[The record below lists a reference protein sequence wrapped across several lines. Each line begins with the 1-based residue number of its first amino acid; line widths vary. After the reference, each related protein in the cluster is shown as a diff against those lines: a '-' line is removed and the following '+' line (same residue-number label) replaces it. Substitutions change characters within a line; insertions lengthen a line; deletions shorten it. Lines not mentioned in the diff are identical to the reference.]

1 MKKSLL
7 LFCCTLMLATS
18 AISANLNVYASGLKI
33 TGIED
38 NKVSI
43 SYFLNA
49 PADEVTF
56 LLLDGANPN
65 ENSPVHSVSLSGKTA
80 GANSAVIDLSGYV
93 GSHYTWAIKA
103 TSNTANTE
111 ATLVGGGS
119 SSDRRFN
126 FYTPAGLAVDNNP
139 NSPYFGRIYVTE
151 SRENVTTTSSRTVQQ
166 GVYIYGAD
174 LSDITNQGLNPYVG
188 GVKWNENTTDRTND
202 FLNAMYGPA
211 RITID
216 DEGWVY
222 ICDNG
227 PVSDKTSGV
236 WRMNPANPSANF
248 VDVLADASGN
258 SQRGTLYQRINSAV
272 VTGTAEQ
279 GKKLIVVDNKGDG
292 SNNSKL
298 IRFSLNAT
306 GTLLAGEKGTQL
318 LNLYDNKIINAHN
331 TIVRGAYD
339 DLWIFQYRNIDNANY
354 PGVLHINSTGTV
366 DLSVGQQYNRRGS
379 GAISPDGNWLAYCG
393 LGTSVIRIV
402 PISYDDNKTP
412 TIDWENDIRI
422 SLANLDDG
430 TNYVDG
436 IAFDVAGNL
445 YFASAIN
452 ERLFAYALRK
462 NDNTHTTIAPTNQQ
476 IRLSAPR
483 IIAYDLR
490 VDLVETGDFKFSFYA
505 NSLPEEGKLLFYR
518 GGDRQNVVKE
528 IPLTGLEKGEN
539 NIVIPNAEIPGYDQG
554 KDLYW
559 AVQLSGET
567 IGQFG
572 EVYQSDMLL
581 TRGHAA
587 IDNSPESDFFGRI
600 YISNR
605 IDNGIGEVYVLDK
618 DCSPIYRGL
627 CGMTKLQSVSRPA
640 VDAEG
645 YVYWSDFGDEHGGV
659 WVTDPNSLNST
670 QPFFDGMQDPS
681 GVWWKG
687 SVALGSSCSGV
698 FAYGSG
704 ANAKLF
710 VMNEDQVNNQLPQ
723 YGYCV
728 YNIGESGTMRRSW
741 DKTPSKTVTV
751 KGNAG
756 QNFSIVGTSH
766 GAFVCQNRTIRNN
779 IESAISL
786 QFYDNA
792 GNQRYSSLG
801 DARINGSFGA
811 GMAVSSDEEQLAMVN
826 GNGDI
831 LLFDIT
837 WNEDVPTLAYTTTY
851 VTNFAAI
858 STIHFDYAG
867 NLVVMAGLGFAANGM
882 TNDHRLV
889 VYSQPTDNNTII
901 VPAPSSQRIP
911 ALILDEKKDNSTL
924 LSAAAAQGETTN
936 TVRVLRSLTSG
947 MYNTLCL
954 PFALNSLEG
963 TCLEGAKVYKY
974 TRSEKQGEDLYL
986 HFTITKTSIIEA
998 GVPYLVEP
1006 TMDIDVLDF
1015 TNVEISVTAVEIAG
1029 TRDANGVA
1037 FNGILAP
1044 KKLNANDKSVLF
1056 LISGNRLA
1064 WADETDSMYGFRGYF
1079 TVPSGASQI
1088 GARAFINTSESEM
1101 TALQQPTQQVEVTK
1115 FMHNGVLYIQ
1125 RDGAIYTVMGTKVQ

>member
-1 MKKSLL
+1 
-7 LFCCTLMLATS
+7 MLAIS

-33 TGIED
+33 TGIEN
-38 NKVSI
+38 NKVTI

-49 PADEVTF
+49 PADEVLF

-65 ENSPVHSVSLSGKTA
+65 ENSPIHSVSLSGKTA

-103 TSNTANTE
+103 TSDEKVAKP
-111 ATLVGGGS
+111 TLVGGGVG
-119 SSDRRFN
+119 SDERFN

-151 SRENVTTTSSRTVQQ
+151 SRENITTASGRTVKQ

-188 GVKWNENTTDRTND
+188 GVDWNEETTKSTNG

-227 PVSDKTSGV
+227 PVSDETSGV

-248 VDVLADASGN
+248 VDVLADALGK

-272 VTGTAEQ
+272 VTGTTVQ
-279 GKKLIVVDNKGDG
+279 GKKLIVIDNIGDD
-292 SNNSKL
+292 SNNSSRL
-298 IRFSLNAT
+298 VSFPLNAS
-306 GTLLAGEKGTQL
+306 GTLLAGEMGTQL

-339 DLWIFQYRNIDNANY
+339 DLWIFQYRNSNNVTY
-354 PGVLHINSTGTV
+354 PGVLHINSDGEV
-366 DLSVGQQYNRRGS
+366 DLSVGQQFNRRGS

-402 PISYDDNKTP
+402 PISYDDDKTP
-412 TIDWENDIRI
+412 SIDWENDITI
-422 SLANLDDG
+422 PLTNQGDG

-452 ERLFAYALRK
+452 ERLFAYALSK

-490 VDLVETGDFKFSFYA
+490 VDLVETGDFNFSFYT

-528 IPLTGLEKGEN
+528 IPLTGLKKGEN

-600 YISNR
+600 YIANR
-605 IDNGIGEVYVLDK
+605 IDNGKGEVYVIDK
-618 DCSPIYRGL
+618 DYASIYRGL
-627 CGMTKLQSVSRPA
+627 CGMTKLQSAARPA

-659 WVTDPNSLNST
+659 WVTDPNNLNST
-670 QPFFDGMQDPS
+670 QPFFDGIQDS
-681 GVWWKG
+681 YGVWRKG

-710 VMNEDQVNNQLPQ
+710 VMNEDKVDNQLPQ

-751 KGNAG
+751 IGNAG

-792 GNQRYSSLG
+792 GNQRYSSFG

-831 LLFDIT
+831 LLFDIE
-837 WNEDVPTLAYTTTY
+837 WEGDKPTLTHNTTY
-851 VTNFAAI
+851 PTNFSAI

-867 NLVVMAGLGFAANGM
+867 NLVVMAGLGYAANGM

-889 VYSQPTDNNTII
+889 VYSQPTNDNTIT

-924 LSAAAAQGETTN
+924 LSAAAAQGKTTN
-936 TVRVLRSLTSG
+936 TVRVLRSLAGG
-947 MYNTLCL
+947 MYNTICL
-954 PFALNSLEG
+954 PFSLNNLVG
-963 TCLEGAKVYKY
+963 TCLEGSKLYSF
-974 TRSEKQGEDLYL
+974 TSTTQQEEDIYL
-986 HFTITKTSIIEA
+986 HFTATESIAA
-998 GVPYLVEP
+998 GVPYLIEP
-1006 TMDIDVLDF
+1006 PQDIPSPMDF
-1015 TNVEISVTAVEIAG
+1015 ENVTVTETGGKTVQQNKVSFI
-1029 TRDANGVA
+1029 
-1037 FNGILAP
+1037 GILSPQTLTAD
-1044 KKLNANDKSVLF
+1044 DKSTLF
-1056 LISGNRLA
+1056 LTSYNRLA
-1064 WADETDSMYGFRGYF
+1064 WADKTDDMYGFRGYF
-1079 TVPSGASQI
+1079 TVPGGASQI
-1088 GARAFINTSESEM
+1088 GARAFISTSESGM

>member
-18 AISANLNVYASGLKI
+18 AFSANLNVYASGLKI

-103 TSNTANTE
+103 TSDEKVAE
-111 ATLVGGGS
+111 PTLVGGGVG
-119 SSDRRFN
+119 SDSRFN
-126 FYTPAGLAVDNNP
+126 FFTPAGLAVDNNP

-151 SRENVTTTSSRTVQQ
+151 SRENITTASGRTVKQ

-188 GVKWNENTTDRTND
+188 GVDWNEETTKSTNG

-248 VDVLADASGN
+248 VDVLADAGK

-272 VTGTAEQ
+272 VTGTTEQ
-279 GKKLIVVDNKGDG
+279 GKKLIVVDNEGDG
-292 SNNSKL
+292 NNNSKL

-339 DLWIFQYRNIDNANY
+339 DLWIFQYRNSIDATY
-354 PGVLHINSTGTV
+354 PGVLHINSAGTV

-379 GAISPDGNWLAYCG
+379 GAISPDGNWFAYNG
-393 LGTSVIRIV
+393 YEKSVIRIIPV
-402 PISYDDNKTP
+402 TYDANKKPTVNFNNELTISWENSIDNK
-412 TIDWENDIRI
+412 
-422 SLANLDDG
+422 
-430 TNYVDG
+430 YVDG
-436 IAFDVAGNL
+436 IAFDVAENL
-445 YFASAIN
+445 YFASATTGW
-452 ERLFAYALRK
+452 FYAYALPK
-462 NDNTHTTIAPTNQQ
+462 ANNTHTTIAPNNQK
-476 IRLSAPR
+476 ISLSAPR
-483 IIAYDLR
+483 MMAYDLR
-490 VDLVETGDFKFSFYA
+490 VDLVETGDFNFSFYA
-505 NSLPEEGKLLFYR
+505 NSTPTTGKLLFYR
-518 GGDRQNVVKE
+518 GNDKVKE
-528 IPLTGLEKGEN
+528 IELTSLKKGEN
-539 NIVIPNAEIPGYDQG
+539 NIVISAAEIPGYDEG
-554 KDLYW
+554 KDIYW

-670 QPFFDGMQDPS
+670 QPFFDGMQDPF

-710 VMNEDQVNNQLPQ
+710 VMNEDKVDNQLPQ

-728 YNIGESGTMRRSW
+728 YNIGESGTMRRSIIG
-741 DKTPSKTVTV
+741 KMKSPIL
-751 KGNAG
+751 
-756 QNFSIVGTSH
+756 QNERCT
-766 GAFVCQNRTIRNN
+766 
-779 IESAISL
+779 
-786 QFYDNA
+786 
-792 GNQRYSSLG
+792 
-801 DARINGSFGA
+801 
-811 GMAVSSDEEQLAMVN
+811 
-826 GNGDI
+826 
-831 LLFDIT
+831 
-837 WNEDVPTLAYTTTY
+837 
-851 VTNFAAI
+851 
-858 STIHFDYAG
+858 
-867 NLVVMAGLGFAANGM
+867 
-882 TNDHRLV
+882 
-889 VYSQPTDNNTII
+889 
-901 VPAPSSQRIP
+901 
-911 ALILDEKKDNSTL
+911 
-924 LSAAAAQGETTN
+924 
-936 TVRVLRSLTSG
+936 
-947 MYNTLCL
+947 
-954 PFALNSLEG
+954 
-963 TCLEGAKVYKY
+963 
-974 TRSEKQGEDLYL
+974 
-986 HFTITKTSIIEA
+986 
-998 GVPYLVEP
+998 
-1006 TMDIDVLDF
+1006 F
-1015 TNVEISVTAVEIAG
+1015 TN
-1029 TRDANGVA
+1029 
-1037 FNGILAP
+1037 
-1044 KKLNANDKSVLF
+1044 
-1056 LISGNRLA
+1056 
-1064 WADETDSMYGFRGYF
+1064 
-1079 TVPSGASQI
+1079 
-1088 GARAFINTSESEM
+1088 
-1101 TALQQPTQQVEVTK
+1101 
-1115 FMHNGVLYIQ
+1115 
-1125 RDGAIYTVMGTKVQ
+1125 